1 MKPKE
6 SDRFL
11 LDTSALL
18 ALHFNEEGAD
28 RVEAILRSAEKEQA
42 LVFISFVSRMEMLY
56 VIWKD
61 HGRQKAIESIHYLDQ
76 LPINIIESNEEIL
89 FKAAEVKATIP
100 LSFADSWVAATAIQE
115 NACLVHKD
123 PEFDSLKDIVQM
135 IRLVE

>member
-6 SDRFL
+6 GDRFL

-28 RVEAILRSAEKEQA
+28 RVETILRSAEKGQT
-42 LVFISFVSRMEMLY
+42 LVLISFVSRMEMLY

-61 HGRQKAIESIHYLDQ
+61 HGRQKAIESLYHLNH
-76 LPINIIESNEEIL
+76 LPITVVESNEEIL

-123 PEFDSLKDIVQM
+123 PEFDSLKDILQM
-135 IRLVE
+135 IRLA